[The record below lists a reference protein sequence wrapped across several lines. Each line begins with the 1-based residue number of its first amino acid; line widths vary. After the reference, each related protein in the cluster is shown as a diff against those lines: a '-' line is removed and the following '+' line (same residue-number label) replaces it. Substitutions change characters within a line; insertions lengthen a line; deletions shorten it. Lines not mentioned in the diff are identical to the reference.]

1 MILYDEAKNGRNK
14 YVTQIQNCSQDLA
27 EMRERIK
34 ILQNEVEIL
43 RNESS
48 EKDRLLLKIRHDVQT
63 EVTSRDRHRKEL
75 NMLELQFK

>member
-1 MILYDEAKNGRNK
+1 
-14 YVTQIQNCSQDLA
+14 VTQIQNCSQDLA

-48 EKDRLLLKIRHDVQT
+48 EKDRLLQKIR
-63 EVTSRDRHRKEL
+63 
-75 NMLELQFK
+75 